1 MEFSP
6 IDTTRL
12 IDALLLRAKYTDKWA
27 GIRDLIQNAMDACRV
42 RRELLE
48 RLGSD
53 PDAYRPTI
61 TVILDPENG
70 AATIKDNGVGMTAK
84 TLRKY
89 FLTIGSSYYSS
100 ADFAQQKFK
109 FQPYGRLGVGV
120 LSCFTLSDRV
130 FVRTRYFDETDGYDL
145 EMRKGQNFVHL
156 NKVVGRKFDGTEIV
170 LDYSQFI
177 SVVKNEIELQRFLE
191 NTFIS
196 EDIQL
201 HLKIRTTQHIVI
213 SGKVDAKDGKKLEN
227 LDTSIRSMRINGRIE
242 SFISV
247 LKQFMQ
253 SLSNRDLLAFD
264 EKHAKMIT
272 LSLLLYGGFYVRN
285 SEFETEAG
293 YIDILLT
300 KNIQHESF
308 TNYEWLIELKYIK
321 FQNRNSLQQIRKDGL
336 AQLKRYADSPRIR
349 DSFRSNWLRKVLITF
364 VGKNEIYIDY
374 LD

>member
-6 IDTTRL
+6 PDTTRL
-12 IDALLLRAKYTDKWA
+12 INALLLLPKYTDKWA
-27 GIRDLIQNAMDACRV
+27 GIRDLIQNAIDACKV

-48 RLGSD
+48 RYASD
-53 PDAYRPTI
+53 SDVYQPTI

-70 AATIKDNGVGMTAK
+70 AATIKDNGVGMTAD

-89 FLTIGSSYYSS
+89 FLTIGSSYYTS

-109 FQPYGRLGVGV
+109 FQPYGRLGVGI
-120 LSCFTLSDRV
+120 LSCFTLSDRML
-130 FVRTRYFDETDGYDL
+130 VRTRYFDEAAGYEL
-145 EMRKGQNFVHL
+145 EMRKGQNFVHI

-170 LDYSQFI
+170 LDYNQFI
-177 SVVKNEIELQRFLE
+177 SVVKNEIELKRFLE

-213 SGKVDAKDGKKLEN
+213 KGKVDAEVGKKFEN
-227 LDTSIRSMRINGRIE
+227 LDTSIRSMRIDGRIE
-242 SFISV
+242 SFTSL
-247 LKQFMQ
+247 LKGFMQ

-264 EKHAKMIT
+264 EKHAKMIM
-272 LSLLLYGGFYVRN
+272 LSLLLHGGFYVRN

-300 KNIQHESF
+300 KNIQHASF
-308 TNYEWLIELKYIK
+308 TNYEWLIELKYLK
-321 FQNRNSLQQIRKDGL
+321 FQNRNSLQQIRQAGL
-336 AQLKRYADSPRIR
+336 AQLRSYAESPKIR
-349 DSFRSNWLRKVLITF
+349 DSFSSDWLRKVLITF